1 MRDREAF
8 LDQKKKSRRDRQK
21 DEQAMFP
28 RSQKLVQPVEPD
40 ATQPSAASTP
50 LEQDLEIPQFDLWD
64 FDED

>member
-21 DEQAMFP
+21 DEQAMLP